1 MTLSDFSVL
10 MSLYEKERPEFLSE
24 CLESL
29 ASQTVI
35 PNEIVIV
42 FDGPLSTE
50 LERVV
55 DSFAQKTNLI
65 RKVRFAEN
73 RGLGP
78 ALADGLLACRYP
90 LVARMDTDD
99 IARKDRFEVQL
110 RTFLENEDLDICGS
124 HILEFDD
131 DKNKVISKRAV
142 PICHDDIVSFQR
154 KRSAFN
160 HMTVMYKKKAVI
172 RAGNYEDCP
181 LMEDDLLWSR
191 MILSGARCANIDD
204 TLVYARANG
213 GMLSRRGGVSY
224 WKKYKDARKR
234 IFRTGYIN
242 GTEYISSI
250 VVQFFVALAPTK
262 VRRWIFRNVLRKRAG
277 D

>member
-1 MTLSDFSVL
+1 